1 MSAKDLLPFSATQ
14 VQDAFYTQPQFSAS
28 HSMFVYD
35 GWTTTTNMAFR
46 RRRLDAIGAPLNYGS
61 TATYRLDRSA
71 FMRGPLQLNIRRTG
85 LTQPAGT
92 VNNTNYRCFVD
103 FEGFAMIH
111 SIEVWHGQ
119 NMVQRVTGEM
129 LYHDF
134 IKNMDD
140 QEQSAVAE
148 LVHGLMPLGP
158 TTAGAVTAGARTRVD
173 AAQEP
178 RELFINLRKLWFTAN
193 PRKYLLCTATA
204 TEVEIRITLRNLN
217 EITQS
222 TDATYAT
229 GASVALAQLISFD
242 VAVEQDEMAYLLSQT
257 ETDTGLNYKFNDVE
271 VQLDVPLQAGQTSYI
286 VPLTNLKGACF
297 DLDFA
302 LRYNP
307 RGNILSNATYR
318 DHAPIRGKVAGGG
331 GSTHLRNNAW
341 FGSTDSYWNTTTG
354 GDASFNGRDV
364 YQVVDY
370 HSFTTADIVVWDRC
384 PDRYSRFYIFPTY
397 YKGVVGNSPLYCLP
411 LSMIPSDGT
420 NCSGHKTISAMINPV
435 LKLEWQAPVDYD
447 LLLNIYSNVYS
458 TYSSLMRNCLYDFL
472 LTVFL
477 LFFFPSCRQRAAP
490 PQRVVQDFSVVEWLR
505 TTLLHKNTNFSIL
518 LVPFIWL
525 QSPQHGS
532 QFSGS

>member
-14 VQDAFYTQPQFSAS
+14 VQDAFYTQPQFSPS

-35 GWTTTTNMAFR
+35 GWTTMTNMAFR

-71 FMRGPLQLNIRRTG
+71 FMRGPLQLNIRRTP
-85 LTQPAGT
+85 LTQPGGT
-92 VNNTNYRCFVD
+92 VNNTNYNCFVD
-103 FEGFAMIH
+103 FEGFAMIQ

-119 NMVQRVTGEM
+119 NLVQRVTGEM

-134 IKNMDD
+134 LKNMDE
-140 QEQSAVAE
+140 QEQNAVCE
-148 LVHGLMPLGP
+148 LVHGQMPLGP
-158 TTAGAVTAGARTRVD
+158 TVAGAITDGARTRVD
-173 AAQEP
+173 AAQQT

-204 TEVEIRITLRNLN
+204 TEVEIRITLRNLS

-222 TDATYAT
+222 TGVAYPT

-271 VQLDVPLQAGQTSYI
+271 VQLDVPIQAGQTSYI

-307 RGNILSNATYR
+307 RGSIASAADAVR
-318 DHAPIRGKVAGGG
+318 DHMPLRGKVAGAG
-331 GSTHLRNNAW
+331 THLRNNAW
-341 FGSTDSYWNTTTG
+341 FGSTDSYWNTTVG
-354 GDASFNGRDV
+354 GDAAYNGRDV
-364 YQVVDY
+364 YKVVDY
-370 HSFTTADIVVWDRC
+370 HSFTTADIIVWDRC

-435 LKLEWQAPVDYD
+435 LKLEWQNPVDYD
-447 LLLNIYSNVYS
+447 LLLNVYSNVYNNVQHH
-458 TYSSLMRNCLYDFL
+458 RNE
-472 LTVFL
+472 
-477 LFFFPSCRQRAAP
+477 LFKTFQ
-490 PQRVVQDFSVVEWLR
+490 
-505 TTLLHKNTNFSIL
+505 
-518 LVPFIWL
+518 
-525 QSPQHGS
+525 
-532 QFSGS
+532 

>member
-14 VQDAFYTQPQFSAS
+14 VQDAFYTQPQFSPS

-35 GWTTTTNMAFR
+35 GWTTMTNMAFR

-92 VNNTNYRCFVD
+92 VNNTNYSCFVD
-103 FEGFAMIH
+103 FEGFAMLQ

-119 NMVQRVTGEM
+119 NLVQRVTGEM

-134 IKNMDD
+134 LKNMDE
-140 QEQSAVAE
+140 QEQNAVCE
-148 LVHGLMPLGP
+148 LVHGQMPLGP
-158 TTAGAVTAGARTRVD
+158 TTAGAITDGARTRID
-173 AAQEP
+173 AAQQT

-204 TEVEIRITLRNLN
+204 TEVEIRITLRNLS

-222 TDATYAT
+222 TGVAYPT

-307 RGNILSNATYR
+307 RGSIASAADAVR
-318 DHAPIRGKVAGGG
+318 DHMPLRGKVAGAG
-331 GSTHLRNNAW
+331 THLRNNAW
-341 FGSTDSYWNTTTG
+341 FGSTDSYWNTTVG
-354 GDASFNGRDV
+354 GDAAYNGRDV
-364 YQVVDY
+364 YKVVDY
-370 HSFTTADIVVWDRC
+370 HSFTTADIIVWDRC

-435 LKLEWQAPVDYD
+435 LKLEWQNPVDYD
-447 LLLNIYSNVYS
+447 LLLNVYSNVYNNVQHHS
-458 TYSSLMRNCLYDFL
+458 TYHLMLLVVNHL
-472 LTVFL
+472 LTL
-477 LFFFPSCRQRAAP
+477 ALYLFVCASFTLQGTSCSRL
-490 PQRVVQDFSVVEWLR
+490 SS
-505 TTLLHKNTNFSIL
+505 N
-518 LVPFIWL
+518 
-525 QSPQHGS
+525 
-532 QFSGS
+532 